1 MTTKVAISRKKNRLA
16 LDKYS
21 ILILLQFILHYHNIF
36 RAADED
42 IEHHREGVVPMP
54 KDGNGPGSNG
64 KPYVVEH
71 PDKDTQKL
79 IDDGWSNNAF
89 NQYVSDLISLHRT
102 LPDPRDE
109 W

>member
-1 MTTKVAISRKKNRLA
+1 
-16 LDKYS
+16 
-21 ILILLQFILHYHNIF
+21 
-36 RAADED
+36 
-42 IEHHREGVVPMP
+42 MP